1 MTEQLNSILRE
12 IPPNASLLEVEDLVM
27 ISELFASL
35 DNGDAAYGVGGTTL
49 AKVLHRKRPHLIPLY
64 DQRIWSCYCTI
75 NPTSGE
81 DRVIPTAKDRTWAEF
96 MALMASAIRK
106 DLTDQLPAWRGVLE
120 ANVPESPI
128 SLLRCFDI
136 VAWKC
141 GGTSTAPVDAAI
153 DWDESTQ

>member
-1 MTEQLNSILRE
+1 
-12 IPPNASLLEVEDLVM
+12 M

-35 DNGDAAYGVGGTTL
+35 DNGDAPYGVLGTTL

-81 DRVIPTAKDRTWAEF
+81 DRVVPTAKDRTWAEF
-96 MALMASAIRK
+96 MALMASAMRN
-106 DLTDQLPAWRGVLE
+106 DLTDQLPAWGGVLE
-120 ANVPESPI
+120 ANPPEPPI

-136 VAWKC
+136 VAWRC
-141 GGTSTAPVDAAI
+141 GDTSGPEAEAQAETPN
-153 DWDESTQ
+153 